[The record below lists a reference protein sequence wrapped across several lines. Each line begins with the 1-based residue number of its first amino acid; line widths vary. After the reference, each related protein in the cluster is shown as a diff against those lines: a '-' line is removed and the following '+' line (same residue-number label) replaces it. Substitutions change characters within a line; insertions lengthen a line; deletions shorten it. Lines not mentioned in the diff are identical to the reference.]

1 MLPTRSGS
9 LSNLRVIPPNRF
21 RFAVAY
27 LHVHAAPLRAGLDSL
42 GRIEA
47 EDVLGAE
54 LVLDVGVDASEVGG
68 LLDVVRVAAGL
79 AAELRQFVAR
89 VDFAHADADTD
100 CVDRDGGAAGVFD
113 GLIEG
118 EFR

>member
-9 LSNLRVIPPNRF
+9 LSGLRVVPPNRL
-21 RFAVAY
+21 RLAVAH

-54 LVLDVGVDASEVGG
+54 LVLDVGVDASEVRSF
-68 LLDVVRVAAGL
+68 LDVVSVAAGL
-79 AAELRQFVAR
+79 AAELGQLVAR

-100 CVDRDGGAAGVFD
+100 RVDRDGGAAGVFD
-113 GLIEG
+113 GLIE
-118 EFR
+118 